1 MDGHRSKASSP
12 KTKRKTRRKTKRK
25 TRKVDDPGPDRFSKL
40 PDEVLLLI
48 IERLPLDD
56 AVRTG
61 ALSTRWRNLWKDVA
75 EVLITCPSETISV
88 YTGAGGGGDRQ
99 FSPIPWRL
107 ECLSE
112 KITDSLYKV
121 SRPNIKKFTFSI
133 MTDRFYRDALEDDPW
148 LTWAHSRNVKVVS
161 MELHSVRFYAPECFC
176 SNSALEELYIGGST
190 LFSFWVDSISW
201 NSLNILSL
209 SRLYIT
215 EKDMH
220 IILQGCP
227 VLESLDLSNVEIFSP
242 QRESLNIN
250 GALYKHNLPSLL
262 RANIDLA
269 YVVGYDDD
277 LDEEELIIIGGTHI
291 LESAVNVEELT
302 LGPFHVQA
310 LSLKKVLGKLCPSF
324 MNCKHMTFLTF
335 FFEYELSGIVHLLE
349 NSPNLE
355 TLLINVEH
363 GAPLYY
369 WEEDAENFIRSAWDI
384 NGAEY
389 LNTQTGQFQRL
400 KYVEIRHITFSC
412 SHSFNTRNVNAE
424 RFDSHLAAYIMVN
437 SPSLEKL
444 MIAFP
449 RVDNIPQWC
458 SIDCLF
464 KFFSRIYDQFTL
476 LSQNQFADDRWE
488 VTIDKFHFEIRCRK
502 RVSSSSV

>member
-302 LGPFHVQA
+302 LGPFHVQ
-310 LSLKKVLGKLCPSF
+310 
-324 MNCKHMTFLTF
+324 
-335 FFEYELSGIVHLLE
+335 
-349 NSPNLE
+349 
-355 TLLINVEH
+355 
-363 GAPLYY
+363 
-369 WEEDAENFIRSAWDI
+369 EDAENFIRSAWDI